1 ATSAY
6 HCPPYHPHAIARL
19 RIGAYEKA
27 SVMQYIDNLLD
38 WGDMQFR
45 RYTWESITTA
55 TMYYVYAWNLLGPR
69 PQSVGDCTSAPP
81 KSYQEISDAYQNEIP
96 EFLIQLETVTPPDT
110 VSLPTSH
117 YNELDR
123 LRSTQEKA
131 ILNLSTKNFEQQI
144 EEQKSLIEA
153 VTQQKKITENRKQ
166 RYQKLIDGG
175 RSSNETASI
184 TLLSLAEIPVT
195 ISALCIQI

>member
-81 KSYQEISDAYQNEIP
+81 KSYKEISDAYQNEIP

-110 VSLPTSH
+110 ASLPTIP
-117 YNELDR
+117 YNELDTYFCVPQNADFVAYWERVEDR
-123 LRSTQEKA
+123 LFKIRHC
-131 ILNLSTKNFEQQI
+131 LN
-144 EEQKSLIEA
+144 
-153 VTQQKKITENRKQ
+153 
-166 RYQKLIDGG
+166 IDGQ
-175 RSSNETASI
+175 AVP
-184 TLLSLAEIPVT
+184 LALFEPPIDPM
-195 ISALCIQI
+195 ALARAAAA